1 MYILLKTDNPVN
13 IDILNKNK
21 KAHYLYAKDLN
32 EAKMYLDELEDTDN
46 EKYWS
51 KYYAKSDLKCCEEFN
66 KYLRETILSP
76 NKLTNDEIKELG
88 SEAIY
93 WLYDMPKEKLDIE
106 IGIQRLWSSNMGYRI
121 EDMWRRLV
129 DIIDQ
134 YTQTKHNIKPWDEKD
149 TDFDPISDLGLILP
163 FNGRASSLGGALN
176 TRFYKLIYYFDF
188 LGVPIHNLR
197 LRSFWKFY
205 KKTMGVYAIGI
216 KSDRSGDKVR
226 VIPKPD
232 EIFIKDG
239 ITHCTY
245 ETIDRYCD
253 GVRVPFWLYDSDK
266 EDLDPNDFSKIKNA
280 DARTIFI
287 KKAGIEKF
295 IEKGEIVDTWENY
308 PDNEWWA
315 KSEYK
320 LIDMREF
327 FVKEIHFDHLNREIR
342 HENYNYAPFLCMKNQ
357 TTGEYHVE
365 GVSPDCK
372 DLYDALKM
380 RYDLLDLS
388 EYKIEDIK

>member
-1 MYILLKTDNPVN
+1 MYILLKTDTPVN
-13 IDILNKNK
+13 IDILNKK
-21 KAHYLYAKDLN
+21 VKAHYLYAKDLN

-66 KYLRETILSP
+66 KYLQETILSP

-106 IGIQRLWSSNMGYRI
+106 IGIQRLWSSKMGYRI

-149 TDFDPISDLGLILP
+149 PDFNPISDLGLILP

-176 TRFYKLIYYFDF
+176 IRFYKLIYYFDF

-226 VIPKPD
+226 VIPKPE
-232 EIFIKDG
+232 EIYLQDG
-239 ITHCTY
+239 ITHCIY
-245 ETIDRYCD
+245 DKLDYYCD
-253 GVRVPFWLYDSDK
+253 GVKVPYWLYKSKK
-266 EDLDPNDFSKIKNA
+266 EDLNINDFYTIKNA

-287 KKAGIEKF
+287 KKAGMEKF

-320 LIDMREF
+320 LIDMSEITVQEI
-327 FVKEIHFDHLNREIR
+327 VKYRTG
-342 HENYNYAPFLCMKNQ
+342 ENVFKYYRYAPYLCMKNQ
-357 TTGEYHVE
+357 TTGEIHME